1 MKWKTITVE
10 SSQRVQFINV
20 TAKVA
25 ALVNESGVKD
35 GVCSLFVPHTTAG
48 ITINEN
54 ADPDVVRDLTVTLAK
69 IAPEDGDYRHAE
81 GNSDAHLKASL
92 MGASVVVPVSG
103 GKLALGT
110 WQGIYFCD
118 FDGPRRRNLKVGI
131 YE

>member
-69 IAPEDGDYRHAE
+69 IAPEDADYRHAE

-92 MGASVVVPVSG
+92 MGASVIVPVSG

-131 YE
+131 SE